1 MTDKPQTL
9 DRDWMTAQ
17 QAADYL
23 QVEVQ
28 TVRRMVVAGKLKGTK
43 LGSGKTSPLRISAS
57 SIEKLLESNKH

>member
-23 QVEVQ
+23 QLEVQ
-28 TVRRMVVAGKLKGTK
+28 AVRRMVVAGKLKGTK

-57 SIEKLLESNKH
+57 SIEKLLESGKH